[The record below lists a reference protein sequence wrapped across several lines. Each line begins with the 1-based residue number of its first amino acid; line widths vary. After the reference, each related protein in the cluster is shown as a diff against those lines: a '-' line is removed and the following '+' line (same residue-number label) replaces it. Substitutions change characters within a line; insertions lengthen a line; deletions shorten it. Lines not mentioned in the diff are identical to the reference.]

1 MNLLN
6 DLEALIGIEFL
17 IENESTALE
26 ITPEV
31 TQIEQPHANKI
42 ALIQ

>member
-1 MNLLN
+1 MNLLD

-17 IENESTALE
+17 IENESTVLE

-31 TQIEQPHANKI
+31 TQTEQPHANKI
-42 ALIQ
+42 AFIP

>member
-17 IENESTALE
+17 IENESTVLE

-31 TQIEQPHANKI
+31 TQTEQPHANKI
-42 ALIQ
+42 ALTQ